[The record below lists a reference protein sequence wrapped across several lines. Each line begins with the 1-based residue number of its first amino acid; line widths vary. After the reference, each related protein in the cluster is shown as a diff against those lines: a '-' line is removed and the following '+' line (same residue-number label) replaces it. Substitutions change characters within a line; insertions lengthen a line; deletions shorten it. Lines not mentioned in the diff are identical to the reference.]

1 MANDRSA
8 MSDFMRSLYGIEPL
22 PKEEEFAL
30 SKRIQAGDE
39 HALDKLVRHN
49 IRFVVS
55 VLKKT
60 SMWHHGKVDID
71 DLVGFGCEQLLIA
84 ARKWVPKNNARFA
97 TYAKPFILRGVE
109 RHVLNTSHI
118 IRISRNVLEEIR
130 KMNYTERV
138 LTQELGRTP
147 KMSEL
152 ATKLDKPQRR
162 VHQLK
167 GYLLREPTSLDV
179 LNAEHFTDDIEE

>member
-1 MANDRSA
+1 MANEKSA

-22 PKEEEFAL
+22 PKEEEFVL
-30 SKRIQAGDE
+30 SERIQAGDE
-39 HALDKLVRHN
+39 AALDKLVRHN

-60 SMWHHGKVDID
+60 AMWHHGKVDID

-84 ARKWVPKNNARFA
+84 ARKWVPTNDARFA

-130 KMNYTERV
+130 RMNYAERL

-147 KMSEL
+147 KLSEL
-152 ATKLDKPQRR
+152 AVKLDKTPKRI
-162 VHQLK
+162 HQLK

-179 LNAEHFTDDIEE
+179 LNADHFSDDIEE